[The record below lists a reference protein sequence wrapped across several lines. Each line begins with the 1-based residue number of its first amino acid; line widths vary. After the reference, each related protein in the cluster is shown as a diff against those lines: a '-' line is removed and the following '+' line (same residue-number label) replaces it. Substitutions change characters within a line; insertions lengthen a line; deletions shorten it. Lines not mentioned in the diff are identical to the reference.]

1 MTVGG
6 AGSARGTRRGRLVYD
21 WGMTTRASYHVET
34 ANEFQAKAHAY
45 LREGDLLQA
54 SEKGWGATARMVKAA
69 AETRGWRH
77 SSHGDLYRAVNRLAR
92 ELGDGRIRILFRSAS
107 ALHQNFYEGY
117 MPEETVA
124 DSLKDVEEITGL
136 LAAFVD

>member
-1 MTVGG
+1 MSV
-6 AGSARGTRRGRLVYD
+6 AAREMRCERSVYD
-21 WGMTTRASYHVET
+21 WGMTTRANYHVET
-34 ANEFQAKAHAY
+34 ADEFLAKAHAY
-45 LREGDLLQA
+45 LKEGDLLQA
-54 SEKGWGATARMVKAA
+54 SGKGWGATARMVKAA

-77 SSHGDLYRAVNRLAR
+77 RSHGDLYRAVNRIAEETR
-92 ELGDGRIRILFRSAS
+92 TERIRILFRSAS

>member
-1 MTVGG
+1 
-6 AGSARGTRRGRLVYD
+6 
-21 WGMTTRASYHVET
+21 MTTRANYHVET

-77 SSHGDLYRAVNRLAR
+77 SSHGDLYRAVNRIA
-92 ELGDGRIRILFRSAS
+92 EETGDGRIRILFRSAS

-124 DSLKDVEEITGL
+124 DSLRDVEEITTL

>member
-1 MTVGG
+1 MYGQ
-6 AGSARGTRRGRLVYD
+6 
-21 WGMTTRASYHVET
+21 GMTTRASYHVET

-54 SEKGWGATARMVKAA
+54 SEKGWGAVARMVKAA

-77 SSHGDLYRAVNRLAR
+77 SSHGDLYRAVNRIA
-92 ELGDGRIRILFRSAS
+92 EETGDGRIRILFRSAS